1 MKHSKNKIRRY
12 RNLVK
17 NINNWASYLWFK
29 TVSNNASFNFELRDG
44 FSVDV
49 PRQMLSSFKE
59 SFFDE
64 IYLKHIPDTHL
75 PASEEELLVIDIGA
89 NVGYFSLFAFY
100 CFPNAK
106 VLAFEPMPFNYK
118 KLKEYQEQYPAL
130 DFTIYP
136 KAVSH
141 EAGELSLNAS
151 TLDEYT
157 TMASIFEH
165 NSRSQQITVE
175 TITLQDQ
182 LDAAG
187 HPQVDFLKLD
197 CEGSEYA
204 ILYNLPQLLLQK
216 VKIMSIETHEGT
228 QPNENLDSL
237 ELFLRDNGFATH
249 SLSEGKI
256 GYIWAWNK
264 REEKMH

>member
-1 MKHSKNKIRRY
+1 MKYSKDKVRRY
-12 RNLVK
+12 SNLTK
-17 NINNWASYLWFK
+17 NITNWASYLWFK
-29 TVSNNASFNFELRDG
+29 AVSSDDSFNFQLRNS
-44 FSVDV
+44 FSVNV

-64 IYLKHIPDTHL
+64 IYLKHIPDEHL
-75 PASEEELLVIDIGA
+75 PDTKENLLVVDIGA
-89 NVGYFSLFAFY
+89 NVGYFSLFMFY
-100 CFPNAK
+100 YFPNAK
-106 VLAFEPMPFNYK
+106 VLAFEPMPFNYS
-118 KLKEYQEQYPAL
+118 KLQKYQNQYPAF

-141 EAGELSLNAS
+141 QEGELSLNAS

-165 NSRSQQITVE
+165 DSRNQQITVE

-182 LDAAG
+182 LEAAG
-187 HPQVDFLKLD
+187 YQQVDFLKLD

-204 ILYNLPQLLLQK
+204 ILYNLPQSLLQQI
-216 VKIMSIETHEGT
+216 KIMSIETHQGT
-228 QPNENLDSL
+228 QPDENLESL
-237 ELFLRDNGFATH
+237 EQFLRTNGFATH

-264 REEKMH
+264 KQ